1 MKFITALGLAA
12 GGASKTIGEG
22 LDREETRKA
31 RISRELQ
38 AQHSI
43 NAQFKLYGQKR
54 EDEINDQL
62 QDLIGAY
69 RGMDL
74 NDAQIAGLI
83 QGGNTT
89 LEEVKKYYDVA
100 QANGAN
106 FSSLLTTTYG
116 DGLTAESFDQQ
127 SFNTATQ
134 GFLDARLGPTR
145 TPFKSPVTVGFSD
158 ELRTMM
164 KAEKGPV
171 DFDEAVMQNLNRI
184 MSITD
189 RIGTENE
196 QPNDKDTLKKLEKYN
211 KTIIRE
217 KLKSEGEIGAGATES
232 AIDSSD
238 RNSIRATL
246 TSSKSNLFSEFATVG
261 VDGTITSSLS
271 GTFDK
276 AMTTFEEGIKLE
288 NQYLESMNPIT
299 GNVPLTAYNVAMYNE
314 YAKNLGQKF
323 HGDYKIRLKNRLSN
337 FDRGAAPKYDQN
349 LTGLQNDVN
358 SGVIKKG
365 TVIMVGNTP
374 LIYNGIPNLND
385 PNAFIDSEDIAARPL
400 PKLLRMNADGQY
412 EYYTPSY

>member
-38 AQHSI
+38 AQNSI
-43 NAQFKLYGQKR
+43 NAQFKLYSQKR

-83 QGGNTT
+83 HGGNTT

-127 SFNTATQ
+127 SFNTSTQ
-134 GFLDARLGPTR
+134 GFLNSRLGPTR
-145 TPFKSPVTVGFSD
+145 TPFKSPVTVGYSQ
-158 ELRTMM
+158 ELREML
-164 KAEKGPV
+164 KADQSPV
-171 DFDEAVMQNLNRI
+171 DPDQAAFANHNKIQIISE
-184 MSITD
+184 
-189 RIGTENE
+189 RIGTPQEK
-196 QPNDKDTLKKLEKYN
+196 PTDKDALKKLN
-211 KTIIRE
+211 KNNQDIIALKM
-217 KLKSEGEIGAGATES
+217 KLEGKGAGGTGNDFKAV
-232 AIDSSD
+232 D
-238 RNSIRATL
+238 RNSIRTTVNGAL
-246 TSSKSNLFSEFATVG
+246 TTAFSEFATVDING
-261 VDGTITSSLS
+261 IITSNLS

-276 AMTTFEEGIKLE
+276 AMTTFEEGIRM
-288 NQYLESMNPIT
+288 QSAYLETINPIT
-299 GNVPLTAYNVAMYNE
+299 GNVIPSAYNIEFYNE
-314 YAKNLGQKF
+314 YARNVGQKF
-323 HGDYKIRLKNRLSN
+323 NGNYKARLRNRIQN
-337 FDRGAAPKYDQN
+337 FNRADVPKFNSQAEVQSSVDTGA
-349 LTGLQNDVN
+349 
-358 SGVIKKG
+358 IKKG
-365 TVIMVGNTP
+365 DVIIVANRP
-374 LIYNGIPNLND
+374 LIYNGITDTNN
-385 PNAFIDSEDIAARPL
+385 PNAFMDSEDIAAIPM
-400 PKLLRMNADGQY
+400 PKLLRMNPETGSY